1 MSFWRISDILIK
13 SVVIKMIKFAI
24 CDDEPYMVREI
35 ADQLSAYMA
44 QVRIA
49 SYSVNCFSGGQFL
62 LESGEDFDLI
72 FLDIQME
79 HPDGMETARA
89 LRRRGVRSLL
99 VFVTVLKEAVFDVF
113 ELQAYDYL
121 VKPLERERFRRTMD
135 RAVKTLDQGTEK
147 QIMIQR
153 GNSWEV
159 VLLSQIVYCEVQGR
173 KLYIHRNDGT
183 VLDYYDRLEAFE
195 HRVDGRF
202 FRCHR
207 SYLVNLAYV
216 RGCRDGQVL
225 LFQGEAIPVSRLR
238 EQELTQT
245 LLRYMKERV
254 TDRSGCYRADRTKT

>member
-1 MSFWRISDILIK
+1 
-13 SVVIKMIKFAI
+13 
-24 CDDEPYMVREI
+24 
-35 ADQLSAYMA
+35 
-44 QVRIA
+44 
-49 SYSVNCFSGGQFL
+49 
-62 LESGEDFDLI
+62 
-72 FLDIQME
+72 
-79 HPDGMETARA
+79 
-89 LRRRGVRSLL
+89 
-99 VFVTVLKEAVFDVF
+99 
-113 ELQAYDYL
+113 
-121 VKPLERERFRRTMD
+121 MD

-254 TDRSGCYRADRTKT
+254 TDRSGCYRADCTKTWLLWVSGWTVIRKESWIWIISVRVLIASVWQDSVYCTCSFCAGLRENSGKHGTLPSSFFW